1 MEINELTPAERRV
14 WRAFATGATVD
25 FRNRDGDGDDG
36 GEWGAERT
44 VRAAVL
50 RALLL
55 NGPAEPEEV
64 AALKVLGAR
73 ITGELDL
80 RYAVVEQVI
89 RLNYCRFEETP
100 RFAGAQL
107 PYLNLRDSVLPGLAA
122 ARARIDGSLRLTR
135 CRIGGQVRL
144 GGTQISGALFLDH
157 AEVTGDGGPLP
168 ALALNQLSVD
178 DDLCARG
185 LKVRG
190 MIRLDGARIAGS
202 VDLEEAELSHP
213 GANVVQAEALE
224 VGANLVARRLRA
236 TGRIDLRGARVP
248 GRIDLLDCTLANPGG
263 TALRASSCVIGELW
277 LRKGAPVEGM
287 LNLRATEIGQLNL
300 APEKLPDQ
308 VRLLDLTYTFLTP
321 HAPAEARLP
330 MLERDD
336 SFTPFDPHAYE
347 QLTAAYRRTGDDT
360 SARRVQLAKQRR
372 HRRTL
377 PWYGRLW
384 GHVQDVTVGYGF
396 RPLRAG
402 VWLLSLLAAGSLAFA
417 HHHPAPLKPGESP
430 QFDPVFYTLDLL
442 LPVISFGQE
451 GAFAPTGV
459 YRTLSYILIVTGWIL
474 ATTVVTGVTRTVSR
488 Q

>member
-1 MEINELTPAERRV
+1 MEINELTSAERRV
-14 WRAFATGATVD
+14 WRAFVTGATVD
-25 FRNRDGDGDDG
+25 FRDADVRDSDGA
-36 GEWGAERT
+36 EWGPERS
-44 VRAAVL
+44 VRASVL
-50 RALLL
+50 KALLL
-55 NGPAEPEEV
+55 NGPAEPGEV
-64 AALKVLGAR
+64 SALKLLGAR

-89 RLNYCRFEETP
+89 RLNHCSFERVP
-100 RFAGAQL
+100 RLAGAQL
-107 PYLNLRDSVLPGLAA
+107 QYLNLRDSVLPGLAA

-135 CRIGGQVRL
+135 CRIDGQVKL
-144 GGTQISGALFLDH
+144 GGTQIAGALFLDG
-157 AEVTGDGGPLP
+157 AEITGAEGPLP
-168 ALALNQLSVD
+168 ALELNQVSVD

-202 VDLEEAELSHP
+202 VDLEEAELSRP
-213 GANVVQAEALE
+213 GENVVQAEALE
-224 VGANLVARRLRA
+224 VGANLVARRLR
-236 TGRIDLRGARVP
+236 TEGRIDLRGARVP
-248 GRIDLLDCTLANPGG
+248 GRIDLLESTLRNPGG

-277 LRKGAPVEGM
+277 LRKGTPIEGM

-321 HAPAEARLP
+321 HAPVEARLP

-336 SFTPFDPHAYE
+336 SYAPFNPHAYE
-347 QLTAAYRRTGDDT
+347 QLTAAYRRTGDDA
-360 SARRVQLAKQRR
+360 SARLVQLAKQRR

-377 PWYGRLW
+377 PWYSRLW
-384 GHVQDVTVGYGF
+384 GHVQDITVGYGF

-402 VWLLSLLAAGSLAFA
+402 IWLLSLLAVGTLTFTL
-417 HHHPAPLKPGESP
+417 HHPAPLKPGEAPHFS
-430 QFDPVFYTLDLL
+430 PVFYTLDLL

-451 GAFAPTGV
+451 GAFAPTGA
-459 YRTLSYILIVTGWIL
+459 YQTLSYVLIVTGWIL
-474 ATTVVTGVTRTVSR
+474 ATTVVTGITRTVSR